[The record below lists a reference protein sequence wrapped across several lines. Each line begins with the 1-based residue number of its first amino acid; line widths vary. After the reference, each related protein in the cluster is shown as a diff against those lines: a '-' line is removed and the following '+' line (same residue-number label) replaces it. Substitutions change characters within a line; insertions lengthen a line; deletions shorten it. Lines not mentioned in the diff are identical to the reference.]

1 VGRTLVANR
10 LLAGSACGKR
20 HRGRP
25 LNSVVRW
32 HSNHRGSNVKHAGKE
47 SLANLAAVLGVLR
60 EQRALVERTPG
71 SFYLRSRGFVHFH
84 EDAAGLFAD
93 LKEDLVSFTRYRV
106 STRAERKAFLARV
119 NRCLNRLSA
128 STAAKGK

>member
-1 VGRTLVANR
+1 MGRVWP
-10 LLAGSACGKR
+10 R
-20 HRGRP
+20 HEQRGRP
-25 LNSVVRW
+25 LNAFVRW
-32 HSNHRGSNVKHAGKE
+32 HSNHRGSNMKHAGKE
-47 SLANLAAVLGVLR
+47 ALANLEPLLGVLR

-106 STRAERKAFLARV
+106 STQAERRAFLARV
-119 NRCLNRLSA
+119 NRCLSGANA
-128 STAAKGK
+128 ATAAKGK

>member
-1 VGRTLVANR
+1 MVGRVWP
-10 LLAGSACGKR
+10 R
-20 HRGRP
+20 HGHCGRP

-32 HSNHRGSNVKHAGKE
+32 HSNHRGTSMKHAGKE
-47 SLANLAAVLGVLR
+47 ALGNLAPVLDALR

-71 SFYLRSRGFVHFH
+71 SFYLKSSGFVHFH

-106 STRAERKAFLARV
+106 STRAERRAFLARV
-119 NRCLNRLSA
+119 NRCLNGLSA
-128 STAAKGK
+128 GTTARGK